1 MAATGRQG
9 RPTGGGPSLTPSFGS
24 PPCPGGLRGLR
35 RDRTGNYRH
44 GGAGGFKAAS
54 NPRPQLK
61 PGPWALRQLPAPPLK
76 HPSRWPAPSPTQRR
90 HREPDWR
97 FQDSYAGKAGAPWA
111 SGIALPPD
119 STRPWMLQMTGDP
132 VRLPRPEPRE
142 GRAGASV
149 DDHKR
154 RIGFLRDCLHR
165 AQADIKACQDE
176 NKRLKRALDKK
187 DPLCRD
193 CHNKATFPATE
204 RDRGVADD
212 GRLPHR
218 GL

>member
-1 MAATGRQG
+1 MGLWN
-9 RPTGGGPSLTPSFGS
+9 RP
-24 PPCPGGLRGLR
+24 
-35 RDRTGNYRH
+35 
-44 GGAGGFKAAS
+44 
-54 NPRPQLK
+54 
-61 PGPWALRQLPAPPLK
+61 
-76 HPSRWPAPSPTQRR
+76 
-90 HREPDWR
+90 
-97 FQDSYAGKAGAPWA
+97 
-111 SGIALPPD
+111 PPD

-193 CHNKATFPATE
+193 CHHKATFPGILSVIA
-204 RDRGVADD
+204 A
-212 GRLPHR
+212 LPTTVGSPIV
-218 GL
+218 GLSSA